1 MFFEIASVVIGLVLL
16 VLIRAGRLSTQ
27 FSGVGV
33 VLVVAP
39 AVFGLLTIV
48 G

>member
-1 MFFEIASVVIGLVLL
+1 MLIEIASVVIGLVLL
-16 VLIRAGRLSTQ
+16 GLIWAGRLSIQ
-27 FSGVGV
+27 FRGVGV